1 MHGRTGEFLKR
12 GERLVAHI
20 EAPLGEVEADRLL
33 LAVPPLFTR
42 GSSWVLSLQVV
53 KTLDLHSFAVE
64 SDAASADL
72 VHMEVELGEGRLL
85 FHEHH
90 GSLALLHHLELL
102 LLLAHLLLVLELDLV
117 VPLELFLSVA
127 SLQIQLKL
135 EVASMRLDDL
145 LLVVTFSLGLGCLQI
160 GQVLSALL
168 GLQLLFLLLL
178 GRLLRL
184 SRLDD
189 DSLGEGHLNGKF
201 EIGRHEQL
209 VHLNFA
215 RDVHVVE
222 GDGQVRGAQS
232 VERLLRNHEVVQRQ
246 RCEFKFILTDHRV
259 IVQFDELVRNCALI
273 DIWQGQ
279 RNSQAELTAGQIL
292 CLSVQLLEH
301 LSVLHDE

>member
-1 MHGRTGEFLKR
+1 
-12 GERLVAHI
+12 
-20 EAPLGEVEADRLL
+20 
-33 LAVPPLFTR
+33 
-42 GSSWVLSLQVV
+42 
-53 KTLDLHSFAVE
+53 
-64 SDAASADL
+64 
-72 VHMEVELGEGRLL
+72 MEVELGEGRLL

-117 VPLELFLSVA
+117 VPLELFLGVA
-127 SLQIQLKL
+127 SLQIQLEL

-145 LLVVTFSLGLGCLQI
+145 LLVVAVSLGLGRLEI

-168 GLQLLFLLLL
+168 GLQLLFFLLL

-184 SRLDD
+184 SGLNDD
-189 DSLGEGHLNGKF
+189 GLGEGHLNGKF

-222 GDGQVRGAQS
+222 SDGQVRGAQP

-246 RCEFKFILTDHRV
+246 GREFKFILTDHRV

-273 DIWQGQ
+273 DVWQGQ
-279 RNSQAELTAGQIL
+279 RNSQAELATGQVL
-292 CLSVQLLEH
+292 CLRMQLLEH
-301 LSVLHDE
+301 LCVLHDQRLDFHPYKAHISQITAVPAKLQLASIHLQSIIVLSKLDPILGRGASMQTILLSVAASVQASLDLD